1 MIGII
6 LIFFVT
12 LALQFIG
19 YALVESI
26 EKKNMVFLLG
36 FAFGLI
42 SMWLN
47 LILIQV

>member
-1 MIGII
+1 MIGVI
-6 LIFFVT
+6 LAFFAT

-19 YALVESI
+19 NTLVEPI
-26 EKKNMVFLLG
+26 EKKSIIFLLG

>member
-1 MIGII
+1 MIGVII
-6 LIFFVT
+6 VFFAT

-19 YALVESI
+19 NALAEPI
-26 EKKNMVFLLG
+26 EKKSMVFLLG

-47 LILIQV
+47 LILIQI